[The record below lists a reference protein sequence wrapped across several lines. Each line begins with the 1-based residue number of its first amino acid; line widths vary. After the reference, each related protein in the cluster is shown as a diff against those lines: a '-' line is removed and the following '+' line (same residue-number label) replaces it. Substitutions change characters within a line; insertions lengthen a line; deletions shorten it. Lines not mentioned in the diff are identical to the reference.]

1 MLVSKALSWSGYV
14 ITEIPNPGTGEA
26 PPGSAG
32 LLTILKWIA
41 WIVFALAVVG
51 ILITAATMMINN
63 RRGEG
68 GEHAGRLAW
77 VLGGCILASA
87 ASGIVGT
94 FVPTV

>member
-1 MLVSKALSWSGYV
+1 MLLSNALYWSGTV
-14 ITEIPNPGTGEA
+14 IAQVPNPGTGEA

-32 LLTILKWIA
+32 ILTILKWVA

-51 ILITAATMMINN
+51 ILACAGTMMVSN

-77 VLGGCILASA
+77 VLGGCILASVSSA
-87 ASGIVGT
+87 LVGAL
-94 FVPTV
+94 V

>member
-1 MLVSKALSWSGYV
+1 MLLSKARYWSSYV
-14 ITEIPNPGTGEA
+14 ITEVPNPGTGEA

-51 ILITAATMMINN
+51 ILACAGTMMVNN

-77 VLGGCILASA
+77 VLGGCILASV
-87 ASGIVGT
+87 ASGVVGAL
-94 FVPTV
+94 V

>member
-1 MLVSKALSWSGYV
+1 V
-14 ITEIPNPGTGEA
+14 IAEVPNPGTGTA
-26 PPGSAG
+26 PPGSEG

-51 ILITAATMMINN
+51 ILICAGTMMVSN

-77 VLGGCILASA
+77 VLGGCILASV
-87 ASGIVGT
+87 ASGVVGAL
-94 FVPTV
+94 V

>member
-1 MLVSKALSWSGYV
+1 MLLSNAMYWSSVV
-14 ITEIPNPGTGEA
+14 IAEVPNPGTGTA
-26 PPGSAG
+26 PPGAEG

-51 ILITAATMMINN
+51 ILVCAGTMMVNN

-77 VLGGCILASA
+77 VLGGCILASV
-87 ASGIVGT
+87 ASGVVGAL
-94 FVPTV
+94 V